1 MKKIMFL
8 LLAATMVSGC
18 EKSVV
23 DEATGEE
30 ITESVKTKKFT
41 FTCKGD
47 FGNPTF
53 TRGYLSTND
62 EGMTD
67 LWVLDYMNGSLVQQK
82 HQSSSDDEFG
92 MPSMDLAY
100 GVHHVYFVAS
110 RGVDAV
116 LNTTSHK
123 ITWGNPRDAFWKD
136 YEVEVLATSNG
147 NRAVTLDRVA
157 TRLRVTINDEVPSGI
172 KDVTVT
178 PSRWYYGIDYMSGD
192 ATDEK
197 SEARVVNVPSSYVG
211 TSGDLI
217 ISIFGLS
224 GSSEWTTDVAVAAHD
239 NDNAVIGSAQ
249 ISNAPFKRNRSTDYN
264 GSLFRSSSPITLSLN
279 SDWSDSHIGNF

>member
-1 MKKIMFL
+1 MFL
-8 LLAATMVSGC
+8 LLAAMLVAGC
-18 EKSVV
+18 EKSVMEDV
-23 DEATGEE
+23 TGEGV
-30 ITESVKTKKFT
+30 TESGKTKKFT

-47 FGNPTF
+47 FDNPTF

-67 LWVLDYMNGSLVQQK
+67 LWVLDYVNGSLVQQK
-82 HQSSSDDEFG
+82 HQSSSDGDFG

-100 GVHHVYFVAS
+100 GTHHVYFVAS

-116 LNTTSHK
+116 LSTTSHK
-123 ITWGNPRDAFWKD
+123 ITWGNPRDTFWKD
-136 YEVEVLATSNG
+136 YEVEVVATSNG

-157 TRLRVTINDEVPSGI
+157 TRLRVTIDDEVPSGI

-178 PSRWYYGIDYMSGD
+178 PSKWYYGIDYMSGE

-211 TSGDLI
+211 TSGDLML
-217 ISIFGLS
+217 SVFGMS
-224 GSSEWTTDVAVAAHD
+224 GSSEWTADVTVTAHD
-239 NDNAVIGSAQ
+239 NDNEVIGSAQ
-249 ISNAPFKRNRSTDYN
+249 ISGAPFKRNRSTDYN

-279 SDWSDSHIGNF
+279 SDWSASYTGNF